1 MNSRDSLSKKVI
13 ISVFSLLWVL
23 APIIPAQSY
32 FFGRNKV
39 QYENFD
45 WRIMKTEHFDIY
57 YNAEMAPVAEIGAR
71 IAEDAWSRL
80 KVEFS
85 HTITH
90 PIPLIFYNTHIQF
103 QQTNVSPGFIPE
115 GVGGFFEFLKGR
127 VVIPFLGSM
136 EQFRHV
142 INHELT
148 HVFMTSKVTRL
159 YKDRKWT
166 SANLPPLWF
175 VEGLAEFYSTRPDA
189 QANMIMRDAL
199 LNNYFTGL
207 KNIDAVYGSFIMY
220 KFGQAFMEFINEKYG
235 KWYIIRML
243 ENLHLSEDFDE
254 VMSITLGKS
263 IDEIDAEWTEAE
275 RKKYFP
281 LVNTHSSNSLVTKK
295 IISGGYN
302 FDPIVWIDTVRQK
315 YNLVYSA
322 NKDGYSSLY
331 ISEMDSSFSKEIK
344 RERLLTAE
352 RGADFESVHLFEP
365 SLAVSVNGTAAFI
378 TRSKESDVIHF
389 IDLKGNEKIR
399 TLRLDSIIS
408 ISDPSFTTSGD
419 LLFRGIDKKGFT
431 DIYRLPSNGN
441 LVRLTADHFN
451 DRYPTE
457 GVAED
462 EIIFVSDRTNDGG
475 RVFSNIFSI
484 KNTGENLTRLTSSN
498 SNFAYPK
505 LTSDKAKLITANDA
519 DGVYNLYSLDINS
532 GRSTDSLKPVTSLYT
547 GLESP
552 FSIHGNSIFFTSIE
566 RLSFD
571 IYKFSLDTTDT
582 LKLPSVSLSSRNVAN
597 FGNFDILPAE
607 SKKGVVNY
615 SEDYTLDYA
624 QSQIS
629 TDPVFGTRGG
639 ALFSLSDLLGDDRF
653 FMLLFN
659 TAETQSDFLE
669 NFNVDIFRLNSKN
682 RTNWGYGIFNYRG
695 RRYDLRESDEYYY
708 EKSFGSYFVLQYP
721 LSSFD
726 RLETSISLANVNKDI
741 IGFGNDTKSLLLSNS
756 VAYVFDNALWG
767 PSGPLDGM
775 RFRFQLGMTHD
786 IRYKNE
792 NFYSLIVDYRHYQR
806 LLYTTSL
813 AFRASVYWNE
823 GTTTRRYIAGG
834 SWDLRGYPRFGL
846 RGQKF
851 WMTSVELRFPLID
864 RIALQLP
871 FVGLSFSGIRGAL
884 FFDAGSLWDKTYTE
898 TLGSVGVG
906 FRFNLFNL
914 ILFRYDIGK
923 KIENNFSRFQDGL
936 FYQFFFGWDF

>member
-1 MNSRDSLSKKVI
+1 
-13 ISVFSLLWVL
+13 
-23 APIIPAQSY
+23 
-32 FFGRNKV
+32 
-39 QYENFD
+39 
-45 WRIMKTEHFDIY
+45 MKTEHFEIY
-57 YNAEMAPVAEIGAR
+57 YNAGMEPIAETGAR

-136 EQFRHV
+136 EQFKHV
-142 INHELT
+142 IEHELT
-148 HVFMTSKVTRL
+148 HVFMTSKITRL

-166 SANLPPLWF
+166 SANFPPLWF
-175 VEGLAEFYSTRPDA
+175 VEGLAEYYSIKPDA
-189 QANMIMRDAL
+189 QANMVMRDAL

-220 KFGQAFMEFINEKYG
+220 KFGQAFMEYVGEKYG
-235 KWYIIRML
+235 KWFVVRIL
-243 ENLHLSEDFDE
+243 ENLHQSEDFDE
-254 VMSITLGKS
+254 ILSISLGKS
-263 IDEIDAEWTEAE
+263 IDEIDAEWTSHE

-281 LVNTHSSNSLVTKK
+281 LVNTHSPISLKAKK

-302 FDPIVWIDTVRQK
+302 FDPNIRVDTAHQK
-315 YNLVYSA
+315 YQLIYTA

-331 ISEMDSSFSKEIK
+331 LSEMDSSFASEIK
-344 RERLLTAE
+344 SERLLTAE

-365 SLAVSVNGTAAFI
+365 SLAVSQRGIAAFI
-378 TRSKESDVIHF
+378 TRSKASDVIHF
-389 IDLKGNEKIR
+389 FDISTKEKLNTIR
-399 TLRLDSIIS
+399 FDSIIS
-408 ISDPSFTTSGD
+408 ISDPSFTSDGS
-419 LLFRGIDKKGFT
+419 LLFRGIDKRGLT
-431 DIYRLPSNGN
+431 DIYRYDQTGN
-441 LVRLTADHFN
+441 LIRLTNDQFN

-457 GVAED
+457 GLQSD
-462 EIIFVSDRTNDGG
+462 QIIFVSDRTKSGEK
-475 RVFSNIFSI
+475 VFNNLFSI
-484 KNTGENLTRLTSSN
+484 TNSGEGLEQLTSAE

-505 LTSDKAKLITANDA
+505 VSSDKKRIITANDA
-519 DGVYNLYSLDINS
+519 DGVFNLYSIQINDN
-532 GRSTDSLKPVTSLYT
+532 RLADSIVPLSALYT

-552 FSIHGNSIFFTSIE
+552 FAIYNDNIFFTSID

-571 IYKFSLDTTDT
+571 IYKYR
-582 LKLPSVSLSSRNVAN
+582 LKSEDSVNITSIATYSSEIQKADNFKVLSAGV
-597 FGNFDILPAE
+597 
-607 SKKGVVNY
+607 KKSVVNY
-615 SEDYTLDYA
+615 SEEYTLDYA

-659 TAETQSDFLE
+659 TAETQTDFLE
-669 NFNVDIFRLNSKN
+669 NFNVDIFRLNSKH

-721 LSSFD
+721 LSSFE
-726 RLETSISLANVNKDI
+726 RVETSLSLANVNKDI

-767 PSGPLDGM
+767 PTGPLDGI
-775 RFRFQLGMTHD
+775 RFRAQVGLTHD
-786 IRYKNE
+786 IKYGSEK
-792 NFYSLIVDYRHYQR
+792 FYSLILDYRHYQR

-813 AFRASVYWNE
+813 AFRASLFWNE

-864 RIALQLP
+864 RIGLQLP
-871 FVGLSFSGIRGAL
+871 FTGLSFSGIRGAL

-914 ILFRYDIGK
+914 IVFRYDIGK
-923 KIENNFSRFQDGL
+923 KIENNFTRFQDGL